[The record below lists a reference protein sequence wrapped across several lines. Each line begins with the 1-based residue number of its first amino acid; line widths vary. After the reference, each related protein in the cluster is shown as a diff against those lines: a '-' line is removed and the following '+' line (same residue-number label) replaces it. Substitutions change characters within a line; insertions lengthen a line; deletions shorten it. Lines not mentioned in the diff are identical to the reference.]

1 MLLAQLQVL
10 IDLLLLLLLD
20 KLILLGGPGG
30 ICALQGLLRQTY
42 RNCLLLPILRV
53 GHGLPDLPRFL
64 LVAPGLRYGRREPVG
79 VNLES
84 WRTNEFNTVSLR
96 RLLPLVLFHIW
107 GGIWIVVLRLYW
119 PIPQQTIFVRNG
131 NTLLVHVRLHFCWR
145 WLFRIMLHQ
154 DIVVII
160 HLINSSHDFSGHHRI
175 LNKHMAPWRISLLA
189 LEANDVAKWLL
200 LAYDSLDVIAFVVGG
215 QYSGLVACLDVSLWR
230 VSTRVDDLNVVDLI
244 GRNGF

>member
-1 MLLAQLQVL
+1 MHVKGLSLGHTEHVLAGRKSHLITILQRKALHMLLAQLQVL

-84 WRTNEFNTVSLR
+84 
-96 RLLPLVLFHIW
+96 
-107 GGIWIVVLRLYW
+107 
-119 PIPQQTIFVRNG
+119 
-131 NTLLVHVRLHFCWR
+131 
-145 WLFRIMLHQ
+145 
-154 DIVVII
+154 
-160 HLINSSHDFSGHHRI
+160 
-175 LNKHMAPWRISLLA
+175 
-189 LEANDVAKWLL
+189 
-200 LAYDSLDVIAFVVGG
+200 
-215 QYSGLVACLDVSLWR
+215 
-230 VSTRVDDLNVVDLI
+230 
-244 GRNGF
+244 